1 MPTLDEAVAQ
11 LKKDP
16 THPVQAEV
24 DGLTVELRAV
34 ENPKRSKS
42 AAELFAELGPWE
54 GETTEELF
62 EFFRKAR
69 REGGSRHVADL

>member
-16 THPVQAEV
+16 SHPVQAEV

-34 ENPKRSKS
+34 EKPARSKS
-42 AAELFAELGPWE
+42 AADLFAELGPWE
-54 GETTEELF
+54 GESTEEMF
-62 EFFRKAR
+62 AFFREAR
-69 REGGSRHVADL
+69 REGGQRSVPEL